1 MDEREIVETDVDEL
15 WLREWAQSGLVA
27 LESYLSK
34 HAAFAEFLRGRPDP
48 GRPDPGCADL
58 GCADLDWDDDG
69 SARSV

>member
-27 LESYLSK
+27 VESYLAK
-34 HAAFAEFLRGRPDP
+34 HAAFAEFLRRQ
-48 GRPDPGCADL
+48 AHL
-58 GCADLDWDDDG
+58 ESDDDG